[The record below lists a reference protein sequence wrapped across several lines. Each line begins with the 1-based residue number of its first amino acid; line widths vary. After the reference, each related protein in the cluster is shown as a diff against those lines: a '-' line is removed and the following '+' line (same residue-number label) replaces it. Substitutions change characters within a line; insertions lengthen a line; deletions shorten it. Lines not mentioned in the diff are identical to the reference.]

1 MKETTLE
8 KISFKAGCNNSI
20 HYREIFNISNNKGEY
35 KVRILMDT
43 DDSNPKDATIEVL
56 NGLEWKILYSIPFNM
71 LKVRKG
77 LANYPE
83 YASRS
88 NNGSTA
94 TKEFQE
100 DVKILKDML
109 IKLLLS

>member
-8 KISFKAGCNNSI
+8 KISYKAGCNDSI
-20 HYREIFNISNNKGEY
+20 HYREVFNISNDKVEY

-43 DDSNPKDATIEVL
+43 DDSNPRSATIEVL
-56 NGLEWKILYSIPFNM
+56 DGLNWKTIHSIPFNM

-77 LANYPE
+77 LAYYPE
-83 YASRS
+83 YASRT
-88 NNGSTA
+88 NDGSKA
-94 TKEFQE
+94 VGEFQE